1 MRMAYSLIDRLEPM
15 PPDLPKYSLPEIER
29 RWDVSSVPSLK
40 GLPYREIEDRYFT
53 GTRLRLR
60 RIWTPGETPIYKL
73 CKKYGPISN
82 LTEPITNIYLTEP
95 EFATFENIPAEVVRK
110 RRYAIAGGSLDISED
125 GEARFEREFL
135 SEDEAV
141 SYIPPEFVGEER

>member
-1 MRMAYSLIDRLEPM
+1 M

-29 RWDVSSVPSLK
+29 RWDVSSVPSLE

-60 RIWTPGETPIYKL
+60 RIWAVGETPVYKL
-73 CKKYGPISN
+73 CKKYGPFSN

-95 EFATFENIPAEVVRK
+95 EYATFENIPAEVVRK
-110 RRYAIAGGSLDISED
+110 RRYVVADGSLDVFED
-125 GEARFEREFL
+125 GQMRFEKEFA
-135 SEDEAV
+135 SESEALD
-141 SYIPPEFVGEER
+141 YMPPEFVGSER